1 MDIRRNAW
9 AGVVAAGWW
18 STGCLAVP
26 TIEDGY
32 EVTRS
37 QTVTPAPHGSVGRKT
52 VDTETRVGN
61 TPETD
66 GNSATYTMT
75 LGGFVKICPSA
86 AGIATGTFEYAIV
99 ADIVDTDAVP
109 VERTHY
115 ANRMTARL
123 EGHVGDDA
131 KLGYVDGKAEFVR
144 ERSGAPTERHTVPIR
159 FTPRRDGRPD
169 MPAMEAAVEAT
180 ADISAAILIW
190 QAGQVFL
197 DAERQWMKVDE
208 CAEIAFEPASETVT
222 LEANAAA
229 NVRVLLRTKDAKRP
243 ISDGKLDINA
253 IGGIGTPAPRS
264 GVTGADGAARVT
276 YTASAEPHRGHGL
289 DIGAVSRAGT
299 ATAKW
304 TITEPGLVLLIEHR
318 LADRRDTV
326 QARAGYAI
334 FDGTVSFEAAMQP
347 DPHWPGR
354 QVAVLEIVRTM
365 NVGHVTPGCSGT
377 ASQQE
382 EWELRGTVDTA
393 AGQLNLTAFMAPDP
407 DNAQGYWVCKGMRD
421 ELNVYKSSKF
431 SHAEPLAMPAT
442 TGSRQQFTARRSD
455 GVDETLTVTVKSGG
469 TVP

>member
-1 MDIRRNAW
+1 MEIRRIAW
-9 AGVVAAGWW
+9 AGVVAAGCW
-18 STGCLAVP
+18 STGSLAVP
-26 TIEDGY
+26 TMEDGF
-32 EVTRS
+32 EVTRG
-37 QTVTPAPHGSVGRKT
+37 QTVTPAPHGSVGRRT

-86 AGIATGTFEYAIV
+86 DGIATGTFEYAIV

-123 EGHVGDDA
+123 EGQVGNDA
-131 KLGYVDGKAEFVR
+131 MLEYVEGEAEFVR
-144 ERSGAPTERHTVPIR
+144 ERSNAPTERRSFPIR

-180 ADISAAILIW
+180 ADLSAAILIW

-197 DAERQWMKVDE
+197 DAQSQWVKLDE

-222 LEANAAA
+222 LGANAAA
-229 NVRVLLRTKDAKRP
+229 SVRVLLRTKDEKLP
-243 ISDGKLDINA
+243 IGDGKLDVNA
-253 IGGIGTPAPRS
+253 INNIGTPAPRS
-264 GVTGADGAARVT
+264 TVTGADGAASVR
-276 YTASAEPHRGHGL
+276 YTAAAEPRRGHGL
-289 DIGAVSRAGT
+289 DVGAVSRAGT
-299 ATAKW
+299 ASARW
-304 TITEPGLVLLIEHR
+304 TITEPGLVLRVEHR

-347 DPHWPGR
+347 DPYWPGR
-354 QVAVLEIVRTM
+354 QVAVLEIVRSM

-377 ASQQE
+377 ASQLE
-382 EWELRGTVDTA
+382 EWELRGTVDAA
-393 AGQLNLTAFMAPDP
+393 AGQLSLTVFMAPDP

-431 SHAEPLAMPAT
+431 SHAEPLVMPAT

-455 GVDETLTVTVKSGG
+455 GVDETLTVTVQSGG
-469 TVP
+469 TAP